1 MPGAPPPAPTPL
13 VGFALT
19 YNTKDAGPTTVTGAA
34 NVSFVSSRVQLPAED
49 GDVAAAAAIQTA
61 ADADA
66 ECLRLIGRGEQAAAV
81 AKKEASIET
90 LSALLRELGKEPRY
104 RDSCCVRLAQ
114 VLERSRRTLE
124 GLRRGKE
131 TRALEMEMRYEMRVQ
146 RAMSDN
152 GMEERADS
160 EDGAYSD
167 AGSDDGGSPRRNVRR
182 RSSSPVPS
190 LGYGSGGSGS
200 DGSLSPPGSPPMMRA
215 ISLEQRA
222 ASLGMPLEA
231 QELSSTSL
239 ASAAATLMPITPST
253 TEYPPLPMP
262 SEPLPPTAEIA
273 HGTPVYNGVVTDVT
287 P

>member
-1 MPGAPPPAPTPL
+1 MLLGDLHWSNRRSVLAEVKVSQPGVMPGAPPPAPTPL

-114 VLERSRRTLE
+114 VRCGGAAREQSESIGLQRS
-124 GLRRGKE
+124 
-131 TRALEMEMRYEMRVQ
+131 
-146 RAMSDN
+146 
-152 GMEERADS
+152 
-160 EDGAYSD
+160 
-167 AGSDDGGSPRRNVRR
+167 
-182 RSSSPVPS
+182 
-190 LGYGSGGSGS
+190 
-200 DGSLSPPGSPPMMRA
+200 
-215 ISLEQRA
+215 
-222 ASLGMPLEA
+222 
-231 QELSSTSL
+231 
-239 ASAAATLMPITPST
+239 
-253 TEYPPLPMP
+253 
-262 SEPLPPTAEIA
+262 
-273 HGTPVYNGVVTDVT
+273 
-287 P
+287 